1 MKYTF
6 NAYFIQCITNMHVG
20 SGDANYGVIDKL
32 VQRDPVTGYPTIH
45 PSSLKGALREHFE
58 QQWIHPEFDFNK
70 LDCPLSKVLELVA
83 KEYSKKESERSF
95 EFLKKYINDKSN
107 VQQAL
112 QSIKNIELLFGK
124 EDIGGTGSET
134 GRCKFLGADM
144 VSLPVRF
151 NFEQYVLGVNKAQI
165 ELLNSKAELL
175 TSKKVFKAADA
186 ANKLFFKVN
195 EPGYKLYAEDI
206 EIEDSNKLAHVS
218 LLNCTTNLNCFDQK
232 YATFDNGA
240 FKAIGENLPVIARNC
255 IEDGTSANLW
265 YEQVVP
271 HQSVFLTFI
280 GMANTLKP
288 EFEKVLAES
297 IVQIGGNATIGY
309 GLCKFYKITL

>member
-1 MKYTF
+1 MKHTF

-58 QQWIHPEFDFNK
+58 QQPGWGKGSDNINK
-70 LDCPLSKVLELVA
+70 V
-83 KEYSKKESERSF
+83 
-95 EFLKKYINDKSN
+95 
-107 VQQAL
+107 
-112 QSIKNIELLFGK
+112 FGK
-124 EDIGGTGSET
+124 EAIGGADSET
-134 GRCKFLGADM
+134 GEYKFLGGDL
-144 VSLPVRF
+144 VSLPVRC
-151 NFEQYVLGVNKAQI
+151 NFEQYVIGVNKTQI
-165 ELLNSKAELL
+165 ELLNIKTELL
-175 TSKKVFKAADA
+175 ANKKVFKAADA

-195 EPGYKLYAEDI
+195 EPDYELYAEDI
-206 EIEDSNKLAHVS
+206 KIENANKLAHVG
-218 LLNCTTNLNCFDQK
+218 LLNGTTNLNCFDQK
-232 YATFDNGA
+232 YATFDNGS
-240 FKAIGENLPVIARNC
+240 FKAISENLPVIARNC

-280 GMANTLKP
+280 GMTDTLNP
-288 EFEKVLAES
+288 EFEKVLTES

-309 GLCKFYKITL
+309 GFCKFYKISL